1 MKNLGQFFDYKR
13 FFEGK
18 KLVVT
23 DNQPYVDFD
32 TKKPL
37 GRVIEVGI
45 MEDNTIYQPSAK
57 GNVTTNLL
65 EKFKVKVL
73 DDGKGSMET
82 YSKIASGEQVV
93 FDKFKK
99 ANLYVDTNGK
109 LPVMA
114 MSLEC
119 YEVKKF
125 VAEKK

>member
-1 MKNLGQFFDYKR
+1 MKNLGQFFDYQR

-23 DNQPYVDFD
+23 DNQPYVDFN
-32 TKKPL
+32 TKETL

-45 MEDNTIYQPSAK
+45 MEDNTHYQPSAK

-73 DDGKGSMET
+73 DDGKGSMEK
-82 YSKIASGEQVV
+82 YSRIPTSTVV
-93 FDKFKK
+93 TFNKFSK

-109 LPVMA
+109 MPVMA

-119 YEVKKF
+119 YEV
-125 VAEKK
+125 AEKK